1 MIIRFAKELVSF
13 YSPLLP
19 PNDEEAPA
27 LEHGSGHRDL
37 DWKSPHTAAD
47 GIASK
52 RLPQAQRNQSTL
64 VS

>member
-37 DWKSPHTAAD
+37 D
-47 GIASK
+47 
-52 RLPQAQRNQSTL
+52 
-64 VS
+64 

>member
-1 MIIRFAKELVSF
+1 MPGIVHLAPLKNILKKIIFYSKMIIRFAKELVSF

-37 DWKSPHTAAD
+37 D
-47 GIASK
+47 
-52 RLPQAQRNQSTL
+52 
-64 VS
+64 